1 MNILC
6 MYQCFSVNQNRSIF
20 HAAYPDPIDYKIL
33 MLGTFRAESCIKT
46 KQQRKNENFFH
57 NCLFKHV

>member
-33 MLGTFRAESCIKT
+33 MLGTFRAESCMYQDKT
-46 KQQRKNENFFH
+46 AEEK
-57 NCLFKHV
+57 